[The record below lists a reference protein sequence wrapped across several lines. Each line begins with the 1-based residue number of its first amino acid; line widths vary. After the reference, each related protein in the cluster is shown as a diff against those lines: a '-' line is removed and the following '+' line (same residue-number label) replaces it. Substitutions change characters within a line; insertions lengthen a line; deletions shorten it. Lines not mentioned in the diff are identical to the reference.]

1 MDDELEAIRK
11 KKLLELQQQQMGSQ
25 DNVFEEDARQK
36 EFEEQKKAALRKIL
50 TTEARERLG
59 RIKAARPEVAENI
72 ENQLIMFAQSGQL
85 KNKINDEQLRELLSK
100 LIPKKRDI
108 KNRICSSQSACL
120 RSNRNSEAVIL
131 ALADLIAASR
141 SS

>member
-25 DNVFEEDARQK
+25 AALEEESRKK
-36 EFEEQKKAALRKIL
+36 EFDEQKKAVLRQIL

-59 RIKAARPEVAENI
+59 RIKIARPDVAENI

-85 KNKINDEQLRELLSK
+85 KNKINDEQLLELLSK
-100 LIPKKRDI
+100 IIPKKRDI
-108 KNRICSSQSACL
+108 KIKR
-120 RSNRNSEAVIL
+120 RGF
-131 ALADLIAASR
+131 
-141 SS
+141 